1 MRQDTAFREGRA
13 QATRRSI
20 LAGSVMAAGLGP
32 VGTDAAETRPAGV
45 VEVRHGTVRADGVD
59 VFYREAG
66 RPDAPVFLL
75 LHGFANSSFY
85 FRHLLPRLA
94 DRFRLI
100 APDLPS
106 FGFTVV
112 PDERGYVYDFASLS
126 RTIEAFVDVLGLRRY
141 LLYTFD
147 YGAPVGW
154 DLALAHPDRIAG
166 IVSQNGNAYLEGLG
180 EAAWA
185 PLRAYWAKPNEAA
198 VESIRARMT
207 LDGVKA
213 PYFHGVPDPSVIE
226 PEAYTLD
233 AAILARPGNADRQV
247 TLKLDYKRNLERYP
261 LVQAFFRERRPKLLA
276 IWGRND
282 PFFVPPG
289 AEAFKRD
296 IPDARV
302 RFLDTGHFALET
314 NVDDIAREIRAYF

>member
-1 MRQDTAFREGRA
+1 MRQDTAFQDGPAR
-13 QATRRSI
+13 ATRRSI
-20 LAGSVMAAGLGP
+20 LAGSVMAAGLGR
-32 VGTDAAETRPAGV
+32 VGAVAAETRPAGV
-45 VEVRHGTVRADGVD
+45 ADVSHGTVRPDGVD

-85 FRHLLPRLA
+85 FRHLMPRLA

-112 PDERGYVYDFASLS
+112 PDDRGYVYDFASLS
-126 RTIEAFVDVLGLRRY
+126 RTLEAFVDALSLRRY

-198 VESIRARMT
+198 VEAIRARMT

>member
-1 MRQDTAFREGRA
+1 MRQDTAFQDGPAR
-13 QATRRSI
+13 ATRRSL

-32 VGTDAAETRPAGV
+32 VGAVAAETRPAEV
-45 VEVRHGTVRADGVD
+45 AEVRHGTVRADGVD

-85 FRHLLPRLA
+85 FRHLMPRLA

-112 PDERGYVYDFASLS
+112 PDDRGYLYDFASLS

-141 LLYTFD
+141 RLYTFD

-185 PLRAYWAKPNEAA
+185 PLRAYWEKPNAAA
-198 VESIRARMT
+198 VEAIRARMT

-226 PEAYTLD
+226 PESYTLD

-247 TLKLDYKRNLERYP
+247 KLKLDYKRNLERYP

-276 IWGRND
+276 VWGRND
-282 PFFVPPG
+282 PFFIPPG

-314 NVDDIAREIRAYF
+314 NGDDIAREIRAYF